1 MVESNSDPNWLPLE
15 SNPEIIN
22 DYVEEIGFETSK
34 FLYYD
39 MLGVEEWAQDM
50 IPKPVLAVM
59 FLYPIKEETE
69 ELDEAE
75 KQRIL
80 KDGQKVS
87 SKVLTSII

>member
-1 MVESNSDPNWLPLE
+1 MVETNSDPNWLPLE

-34 FLYYD
+34 YLYYD
-39 MLGVEEWAQDM
+39 MLGVEDWAQDM

-59 FLYPIKEETE
+59 FLYPIKEQTE

-75 KQRIL
+75 KERIL

-87 SKVLTSII
+87 SKV

>member
-34 FLYYD
+34 YLYYD
-39 MLGVEEWAQDM
+39 MLGVEDWAQDM

-59 FLYPIKEETE
+59 FLYPIKEQTE

-75 KQRIL
+75 KERIL

-87 SKVLTSII
+87 SKV

>member
-1 MVESNSDPNWLPLE
+1 MVESNSDPNGLPLE

-80 KDGQKVS
+80 KDGQKIS
-87 SKVLTSII
+87 SKVI